1 MYQKPEIS
9 VAKVDGKG
17 RVLLPKSVRQRARL
31 SEKTALVVVGCDNGV
46 FLKEADISEM
56 HIFED
61 IGGLA
66 LASLHPS
73 GERVGVREVLIS
85 SLANQKEATCM
96 KLYNVVRQLKAKV
109 SYQAVWKMLQS
120 LVEQQQVKRIG
131 KNRYAINPEW
141 IARLK
146 RTYGMVEENLKA
158 LEIEEEV
165 IACKKQ

>member
-1 MYQKPEIS
+1 MYRKPEIG
-9 VAKVDGKG
+9 VAKVDGRG
-17 RVLLPKSVRQRARL
+17 RVLLPKSVRRRVGL
-31 SEKTALVVVGCDNGV
+31 SEKTALLVVGYDNRV
-46 FLKEADISEM
+46 FLKKADISEM

-73 GERVGVREVLIS
+73 GERVGVREALIC
-85 SLANQKEATCM
+85 SLANQKAATCM

-120 LVEQQQVKRIG
+120 LVEQQQIKRIG

-146 RTYGMVEENLKA
+146 RMCGVVEENGKDF
-158 LEIEEEV
+158 EIAGEV
-165 IACKKQ
+165 TQ